1 MKTILHKGR
10 ASVALTASLLAISM
24 GLSRADLI
32 YYQNTF
38 DNSGSFQTT
47 ANYNPPPISVR
58 FDSGTATASSTFSAA
73 WASGPTYDAGASAGS
88 GSVEVSWTW
97 NYTADGAGSCALTI
111 DLFPAQITNA
121 SAISFDIMLDPSS
134 TPGGYNDY
142 GYFQVAT
149 RDESYNWNNTSLG
162 EGLITAA
169 GGTTGVWAHVNIPL
183 SGVNTDV
190 RAITIQDYV
199 DSGRAIDGPEIFYI
213 DNLTIYQPGV
223 VLPPTN
229 SISKTGAKGL
239 YLLTTPNVTVDAQQ
253 YQRQG
258 IRTVASG
265 YSWVGSGANPVT
277 YSVTITNFPG
287 PAYSNFEAYV
297 FLVPGT
303 PTEVNPD
310 WNEPTVASLSIQNNA
325 DGTAT
330 ATFGY
335 KLDDSSDNPTT
346 LGIVTNTSV
355 LGTWTMAFENDNDLV
370 ITSPGGATLN
380 TNLDLFSSGD
390 GGNFSGPLTVYLGV
404 EPNYTNNTGQQAIIS
419 QFQIVSNGIPLLS
432 DAFTSPTLNTNT
444 WAVAAEDPGGVL
456 QVPPSA
462 AYTLTW
468 NLPDIGF
475 NLQANKN
482 LANTG
487 SWFDPGL
494 PKSLF
499 NGQRTVL
506 IPASWAATNNPGF
519 FRLINP

>member
-199 DSGRAIDGPEIFYI
+199 DSGRAIDGPEIF
-213 DNLTIYQPGV
+213 
-223 VLPPTN
+223 
-229 SISKTGAKGL
+229 
-239 YLLTTPNVTVDAQQ
+239 
-253 YQRQG
+253 
-258 IRTVASG
+258 
-265 YSWVGSGANPVT
+265 
-277 YSVTITNFPG
+277 
-287 PAYSNFEAYV
+287 
-297 FLVPGT
+297 
-303 PTEVNPD
+303 
-310 WNEPTVASLSIQNNA
+310 
-325 DGTAT
+325 
-330 ATFGY
+330 
-335 KLDDSSDNPTT
+335 
-346 LGIVTNTSV
+346 
-355 LGTWTMAFENDNDLV
+355 
-370 ITSPGGATLN
+370 
-380 TNLDLFSSGD
+380 
-390 GGNFSGPLTVYLGV
+390 
-404 EPNYTNNTGQQAIIS
+404 
-419 QFQIVSNGIPLLS
+419 
-432 DAFTSPTLNTNT
+432 
-444 WAVAAEDPGGVL
+444 
-456 QVPPSA
+456 
-462 AYTLTW
+462 
-468 NLPDIGF
+468 
-475 NLQANKN
+475 
-482 LANTG
+482 
-487 SWFDPGL
+487 
-494 PKSLF
+494 
-499 NGQRTVL
+499 
-506 IPASWAATNNPGF
+506 
-519 FRLINP
+519 